1 MKIGEI
7 ARKAG
12 VTTSRI
18 RFYEKRGI
26 IPHATRNDNGYR
38 EYSPDLIRQL
48 GFIEQ
53 AQKLGFTLNE
63 IRDVEPGSGAHPV
76 SCAVAVELLTQKLSA
91 VDELIATARQR
102 KKDIKALIVQ
112 LQQDDGAAVPLVT
125 SSTKRTSP

>member
-26 IPHATRNDNGYR
+26 IPPAARDDNGYR
-38 EYSPDLIRQL
+38 DYSPDLIRQL

-53 AQKLGFTLNE
+53 AQNLGFTLKE
-63 IRDVEPGSGAHPV
+63 IMDVEPGTGDHPV

-91 VDELIATARQR
+91 VDDLIAQARRR
-102 KKDIKALIVQ
+102 KKDIKALIMQ
-112 LQQDDGAAVPLVT
+112 LQKEDGSG
-125 SSTKRTSP
+125 SSQVS